1 MQKRITID
9 GVAIRQPTSYQPIFS
24 TTSTASSARTQD
36 LVMHNTPIGTIAGY
50 DIEWES
56 LTWTEISTIL
66 NAMLNKSSFS
76 VYHPSPLNSSGWIT
90 SSFYASD
97 FTMAAQNLKD
107 GQEKWTGLKIS
118 IRSVRPV

>member
-50 DIEWES
+50 DMEWKS

-66 NAMLNKSSFS
+66 SSMLNKSKFS
-76 VYHPSPLNSSGWIT
+76 VYHPSPLAGDWAT
-90 SSFYASD
+90 AYFYASD
-97 FTMAAQNLKD
+97 FTMAAQRLKD